1 MRILSSFPW
10 RRAAALFC
18 ACLVCT
24 ALWAEAAQGRL
35 ADQVIRLHVLANSDS
50 QADQALKLHVRDQ
63 VLEETQR
70 LLVPA
75 QDAAGAADLLR
86 ANLDG
91 LTQTAQAA
99 VAAWGYDYPVS
110 VRLEE
115 TWFPTR
121 QYQGAALPAGDYLA
135 LRVLIGAAAGHN
147 WWCVVFPSL
156 CLPAVSETTQPA
168 AALTQENYAL
178 ITEEDAGYTFRFH
191 LVEWW
196 EGLKHW
202 LAEG

>member
-70 LLVPA
+70 LLAPA

-156 CLPAVSETTQPA
+156 CLPAVSEAAQPA
-168 AALTQENYAL
+168 AALTRENYAL

>member
-50 QADQALKLHVRDQ
+50 QADQALKLHVRDR

-70 LLVPA
+70 LLAPA
-75 QDAAGAADLLR
+75 QDAAEAADLLR

-99 VAAWGYDYPVS
+99 VAAWGYGYPVS

-156 CLPAVSETTQPA
+156 CLPAVSETAQPA

-178 ITEEDAGYTFRFH
+178 LTEEGAGYTFRFH
-191 LVEWW
+191 PVEWW

>member
-18 ACLVCT
+18 ACLVST

-50 QADQALKLHVRDQ
+50 QADQALKLHVRDR

-70 LLVPA
+70 LLAPA

-86 ANLDG
+86 ANLDS

-156 CLPAVSETTQPA
+156 CLPAVSETAQPA

-178 ITEEDAGYTFRFH
+178 ITEEGAGYTFRFH

>member
-35 ADQVIRLHVLANSDS
+35 AEQVIRLHVLANSDS

-63 VLEETQR
+63 LLEETQR
-70 LLVPA
+70 LLAPA

-99 VAAWGYDYPVS
+99 VAAWGHDYPVS

-121 QYQGAALPAGDYLA
+121 QYQGTALPAGDYLA

-156 CLPAVSETTQPA
+156 CLPAVSETAQPA

-178 ITEEDAGYTFRFH
+178 ITEEGAGYTFRFH

>member
-1 MRILSSFPW
+1 MDRKLKRW
-10 RRAAALFC
+10 ELALMAGVLFTLTVSC
-18 ACLVCT
+18 WLGQ
-24 ALWAEAAQGRL
+24 EQQEL
-35 ADQVIRLHVLANSDS
+35 ADRVIRFHVIANSDS
-50 QADQALKLHVRDQ
+50 PEDQELKLAVRDSVLAATQ
-63 VLEETQR
+63 AFYPEGATLEEAR
-70 LLVPA
+70 SALEGHLAVLA
-75 QDAAGAADLLR
+75 AAGR
-86 ANLDG
+86 E
-91 LTQTAQAA
+91 T
-99 VAAWGYDYPVS
+99 VEAWGCDYPVTAS
-110 VRLEE
+110 LEE

-178 ITEEDAGYTFRFH
+178 ITEEGAGYTFRFH

-202 LAEG
+202 LAEE